1 MINSGIMGMPLHF
14 GKMPNWLTQRM
25 GNMGS
30 AIIESIAQ
38 NYGKS
43 EVLTRLSDPKWFQ
56 AFGSVMGMHWNS
68 SGVTASVLGSLKR
81 KINPI

>member
-43 EVLTRLSDPKWFQ
+43 KC
-56 AFGSVMGMHWNS
+56 
-68 SGVTASVLGSLKR
+68 
-81 KINPI
+81 

>member
-38 NYGKS
+38 NYGK
-43 EVLTRLSDPKWFQ
+43 V
-56 AFGSVMGMHWNS
+56 
-68 SGVTASVLGSLKR
+68 
-81 KINPI
+81 